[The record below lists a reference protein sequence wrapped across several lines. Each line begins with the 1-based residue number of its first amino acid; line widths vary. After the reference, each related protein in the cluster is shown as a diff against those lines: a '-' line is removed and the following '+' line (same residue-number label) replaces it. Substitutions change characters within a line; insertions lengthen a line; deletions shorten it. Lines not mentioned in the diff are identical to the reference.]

1 MDVIINQELCNGC
14 GACLKVCS
22 HDAIYFK
29 NSIPFI
35 DENKC
40 VSCLACV
47 KVCPTGALEMDLKKK
62 PIVITT
68 PYMTKES
75 FTTTEN
81 PVRSNQSISE
91 KVLTF
96 ASQQILPQVMKSLTN
111 YLDRKLVSRDEA
123 VSTLSDYEAI
133 NFNARRRRQRRG
145 SRSG

>member
-14 GACLKVCS
+14 GKCLKVCPQN
-22 HDAIYFK
+22 AIYFK
-29 NSIPFI
+29 DSMPFI

-47 KVCPTGALEMDLKKK
+47 KLCPTGALEMDLKKK

-75 FTTTEN
+75 FTTTEY
-81 PVRSNQSISE
+81 PVRSNETMSG
-91 KVLTF
+91 KVLSF
-96 ASQQILPQVMKSLTN
+96 VSQQILPQVMKSLTN
-111 YLDRKLVSRDEA
+111 YLDRKLVSQDEA
-123 VSTLSDYEAI
+123 ISTLSDYEAI

-145 SRSG
+145 RRSG